1 MSFSTMTAQDTNTKS
16 EIQIG
21 KLTPMLQQYFEIK
34 QQHPD
39 CLLFYR
45 LGDFYELFFED
56 AIKASKVLEITLT
69 KRGKKEGDD
78 IPMCGVP
85 FHSSDSYISRLIRE
99 GFKVAVCEQVEE
111 ASEAKKRGPKSVV
124 KRDVVRVI
132 TPGTLTED
140 TLLEARQNNFLSTI
154 AENKGIYGIASIDIS
169 TGDFIIESCSLAQLD
184 GALAKLDPKEILIPQ
199 KLTEVSEVYEF
210 LKEWKDCLTIQPDSR
225 FNLKNSEKRLLEAFN
240 VSTLEGFGNFGAVE
254 ISAAGALSEYI
265 FLTQKGKYP
274 NLHPPKRQTENN
286 FLQIDASTRRNLE
299 LSCTLSGQRKGS
311 LLNTIDHTITAAGGR
326 LLAYRLAMPI
336 TNIQIIDQ
344 RLDAIEWAMNSKL
357 SDSICK
363 EMKNLPDIERVL
375 SRLSFGRG
383 GPRDLANIRDGLLI
397 SANVYRLFK
406 GKKIP
411 AILEKKISVLD
422 KYELFAKRLETM
434 LSEDMP
440 LLARDGGFVAPGYL
454 SELDEL
460 RQLKNEG
467 KQTIA
472 AMQMAMARDTGIPS
486 LKIKHNNV
494 LGYYIE
500 VTNTHK
506 NKVPEHFIHRQ
517 TLASN
522 LRYTTV
528 ELSEL
533 EQKIATAGEKAVSIE
548 LKVFDDIVKE
558 ILQYQTDFSGIAS
571 ILAEIDLTFALA
583 HLAENQGFCRPKID
597 TSLKMDI
604 VEGRHPV
611 VEKTLKSNDSQTF
624 TPNDCDL
631 DENNRVWLLT
641 GPNMAGK
648 STFLRQNALIVIMAQ
663 MGSFVP
669 AKKVH
674 IGIVDR
680 VFSRVGASDDLAR
693 GRSTFMVE
701 MVETSAIL
709 NQSTQRS
716 FVILDEIGRG
726 TSTYD
731 GVSLAW
737 ATVEHLHNLS
747 RCRTLFA
754 THYHELSSL
763 EKTLPAVV
771 CYSMSIKEWENKII
785 FLHKVIKGAADRS
798 YGIHVAELAG
808 IPSPVIKRAWQILE
822 KLEKSGQKVKLH
834 DLSEDLPLLKMAR
847 SEKLMPE
854 SSKLEKEIKD
864 MNPDTLNP
872 REALDYLYK
881 LKGLI
886 SE

>member
-1 MSFSTMTAQDTNTKS
+1 MTAQDTNTKS

-34 QQHPD
+34 QQYPD

-56 AIKASKVLEITLT
+56 AVKASKILEITLT

-111 ASEAKKRGPKSVV
+111 ASEAKKRGAKSVV

-140 TLLEARQNNFLSTI
+140 TLLEARQNNFLSAI

-169 TGDFIIESCSLAQLD
+169 TGSFIIENCSLTQLD
-184 GALAKLDPKEILIPQ
+184 GALAKLDPKEILMPQ
-199 KLTEVSEVYEF
+199 KLTEVSEVYEC
-210 LKEWKDCLTIQPDSR
+210 LKEWKDRLTIQPDSR

-344 RLDAIEWAMNSKL
+344 RLDAIEWAKNSKL
-357 SDSICK
+357 SDSICT
-363 EMKNLPDIERVL
+363 EMKSLPDIERVL
-375 SRLSFGRG
+375 SRLNFGRG

-397 SANVYRLFK
+397 SANVYRLFN

-411 AILEKKISVLD
+411 AIFEKKISVLD

-434 LSEDMP
+434 LAEDMP

-454 SELDEL
+454 PELDEL

-506 NKVPEHFIHRQ
+506 NKVPEYFIHRQ

-522 LRYTTV
+522 LRFTTV

-533 EQKIATAGEKAVSIE
+533 EQKIATAGEKAISIE

-571 ILAEIDLTFALA
+571 VLAEIDLTFALA
-583 HLAENQGFCRPKID
+583 HLAESEGFCRPKID

-624 TPNDCDL
+624 TPNNCDL

-763 EKTLPAVV
+763 EKTLPAVI

-808 IPSPVIKRAWQILE
+808 IPAPVIKRAWKILE

-847 SEKLMPE
+847 SEKLTPE
-854 SSKLEKEIKD
+854 SGKLEKEIKD
-864 MNPDTLNP
+864 LNPDTMNP

>member
-1 MSFSTMTAQDTNTKS
+1 MITQDTNTKS
-16 EIQIG
+16 EIKTG
-21 KLTPMLQQYFEIK
+21 NLTPMLQQYFDIK
-34 QQHPD
+34 QHYPD

-56 AIKASKVLEITLT
+56 AVKAAKILEITLT

-85 FHSSDSYISRLIRE
+85 FHSSDSYISKLIRE
-99 GFKVAVCEQVEE
+99 GFKVAVCEQVEDP
-111 ASEAKKRGPKSVV
+111 AEAKKRGAKSVV

-140 TLLEARQNNFLSTI
+140 TLLEASQNNFLS
-154 AENKGIYGIASIDIS
+154 AVVENKGTYGIASIDIS
-169 TGDFIIESCSLAQLD
+169 TGVFLIENCPLLQLE

-199 KLTEVSEVYEF
+199 RLTEVPETYDC
-210 LKEWKDCLTIQPDSR
+210 LKEWKNKLTIQPDSR

-240 VSTLEGFGNFGAVE
+240 VSTLEGFGNFGASE

-286 FLQIDASTRRNLE
+286 YLQIDASTRRNLE
-299 LSCTLSGQRKGS
+299 ISWTLSGQRKGS
-311 LLNTIDHTITAAGGR
+311 LLNTIDYTKTAAGGR

-344 RLDAIEWAMNSKL
+344 RLDAIEWAMDSNL
-357 SDSICK
+357 SDSVCN
-363 EMKNLPDIERVL
+363 ELKNLPDIERVL
-375 SRLSFGRG
+375 SRLSLGRA
-383 GPRDLANIRDGLLI
+383 GPRDLASIRDGLQI
-397 SANVYRLFK
+397 SSDMHHLLK
-406 GKKIP
+406 DKKLPSIF
-411 AILEKKISVLD
+411 AKDASVLD
-422 KYELFAKRLETM
+422 KYEIFAKRLETM
-434 LSEDMP
+434 LSQDMP
-440 LLARDGGFVAPGYL
+440 FLARDGGFIATGYL
-454 SELDEL
+454 PELDEL
-460 RQLKNEG
+460 RHLKNEG
-467 KQTIA
+467 KKTIA
-472 AMQMAMARDTGIPS
+472 AMQMAMARETGIPS

-500 VTNTHK
+500 ITNTHK

-522 LRYTTV
+522 LRFTTV

-533 EQKIATAGEKAVSIE
+533 EQKIATAGDKAVSIE
-548 LKVFDDIVKE
+548 IKLFEDIVQE
-558 ILQYQTDFSGIAS
+558 ILQYQKDFSRIANV
-571 ILAEIDLTFALA
+571 LAEIDLTFALA
-583 HLAENQGFCRPKID
+583 HLAKTQNFSRPKID
-597 TSLKMDI
+597 ASLKMDI
-604 VEGRHPV
+604 IEGRHPV
-611 VEKTLKSNDSQTF
+611 VEKTLKEESSQNF
-624 TPNDCDL
+624 TPNNCQL
-631 DENNRVWLLT
+631 DENNRIWLLT

-680 VFSRVGASDDLAR
+680 IFSRVGASDDLAR

-709 NQSTQRS
+709 NQATQRS

-763 EKTLPAVV
+763 EKTLPATQ
-771 CYSMSIKEWENKII
+771 CYSMRIKEWENKII
-785 FLHKVIKGAADRS
+785 FLHKIIKGAADRS

-808 IPSPVIKRAWQILE
+808 IPGSVIDRARHILE
-822 KLEKSGQKVKLH
+822 KLEKSGQKVKLQ
-834 DLSEDLPLLKMAR
+834 DLSDDLPLLKIATQEKR
-847 SEKLMPE
+847 SPKTN
-854 SSKLEKEIKD
+854 KLEKEVKN
-864 MNPDTLNP
+864 MNPDTMNP

-886 SE
+886 A

>member
-1 MSFSTMTAQDTNTKS
+1 MTTQDTNTKS
-16 EIQIG
+16 EINIG

-34 QQHPD
+34 QQYPD

-45 LGDFYELFFED
+45 LGDFYELFFDD
-56 AIKASKVLEITLT
+56 AVKTAKILEITLT
-69 KRGKKEGDD
+69 KRGRKEGED

-99 GFKVAVCEQVEE
+99 GYKVAICEQIED
-111 ASEAKKRGPKSVV
+111 ASEAKKRGPKSIVQ
-124 KRDVVRVI
+124 RDVVRVI

-140 TLLEARQNNFLSTI
+140 TLLEASQYNFLTAVS
-154 AENKGIYGIASIDIS
+154 ENKGTYGVASIDIS
-169 TGDFIIESCSLAQLD
+169 TGNFLIENGSASQLETI
-184 GALAKLDPKEILIPQ
+184 LAKLDPKEVLIPQ
-199 KLTEVSEVYEF
+199 KLTENARLYEI
-210 LKEWKDCLTIQPDSR
+210 LGQWKEKLTLQPDSR

-240 VSTLEGFGNFGAVE
+240 VSTMDGFGNFGAAE

-265 FLTQKGKYP
+265 FLTQKGKFP
-274 NLHPPKRQTENN
+274 NLQPPKKHAENN

-311 LLNTIDHTITAAGGR
+311 LLNTIDYTKTAAGGR
-326 LLAYRLAMPI
+326 LMAYRLAMPI
-336 TNIQIIDQ
+336 TNIQVIDQ
-344 RLDAIEWAMNSKL
+344 RLDAIEWAMKSNLGDAVCS
-357 SDSICK
+357 

-375 SRLSFGRG
+375 SRLSLGRG
-383 GPRDLANIRDGLLI
+383 APRDLASIRDGLLI
-397 SANVYRLFK
+397 STRMACLLENKQLPILF
-406 GKKIP
+406 
-411 AILEKKISVLD
+411 EKNISILD
-422 KYELFAKRLETM
+422 KYELLAQRLDKM
-434 LSEDMP
+434 LAENIP
-440 LLARDGGFVAPGYL
+440 LFARDGGFIATGYMP
-454 SELDEL
+454 ELDEL
-460 RQLKNEG
+460 RHLKNEG

-472 AMQMAMARDTGIPS
+472 AMQMAMSRDTGIPS

-500 VTNTHK
+500 ITNTHK
-506 NKVPEHFIHRQ
+506 NKIPEHFIHRQ

-522 LRYTTV
+522 FRFTTV

-533 EQKIATAGEKAVSIE
+533 EQKIATAGEKAISIE
-548 LKVFDDIVKE
+548 LRLFEDLVQE
-558 ILQYQTDFSGIAS
+558 IMKYQADFSKIS
-571 ILAEIDLTFALA
+571 HVLAELDLTFALA
-583 HLAENQGFCRPKID
+583 HLAENEGYCRPKID

-604 VEGRHPV
+604 IDGRHSV
-611 VEKTLKSNDSQTF
+611 VEKTLKSGDSQSF
-624 TPNDCDL
+624 TPNDCQL

-648 STFLRQNALIVIMAQ
+648 STFLRQNALLVIMAQ

-669 AKKVH
+669 AKKAH

-680 VFSRVGASDDLAR
+680 IFSRVGASDDLAR

-701 MVETSAIL
+701 MVETAAIL

-754 THYHELSSL
+754 THYHELSAL
-763 EKTLPAVV
+763 EKTMPGIE
-771 CYSMSIKEWENKII
+771 CHSMSIKEWENKIV

-798 YGIHVAELAG
+798 YGIHVAEIAG
-808 IPSPVIKRAWQILE
+808 IPDAVIQRAKGILL
-822 KLEKSGQKVKLH
+822 KLEKSGQKIKLQ
-834 DLSEDLPLLKMAR
+834 DLSDDLPLLKIANQTNT
-847 SEKLMPE
+847 
-854 SSKLEKEIKD
+854 SSKTNNLEKEVKN
-864 MNPDTLNP
+864 MNPDSLSP

-886 SE
+886 S